1 MGVLRTYPL
10 QQVFDCFFEDFSVKV
25 GSAISIARNASANF
39 TRYARQTPSAINNET
54 FCIFTLTPGNYTFTL
69 LYGGST
75 AGGIATVRI
84 NGILVATID
93 TYASATALA
102 LSQTF
107 FYNVTN
113 NRPHTLSIAI
123 ASKNAASTGYD
134 FYLTRVSAKLA

>member
-10 QQVFDCFFEDFSVKV
+10 QQVFDCFFEDFSVKM
-25 GSAISIARNASANF
+25 GSAIFVTRNAAANF

-69 LYGGST
+69 LYGVSS

-84 NGILVATID
+84 NGSVVATID
-93 TYASATALA
+93 TYASTTTLTLA
-102 LSQTF
+102 QGF
-107 FYNVTN
+107 FYSVMN
-113 NRPHTLSIAI
+113 NRPHTLSIVI